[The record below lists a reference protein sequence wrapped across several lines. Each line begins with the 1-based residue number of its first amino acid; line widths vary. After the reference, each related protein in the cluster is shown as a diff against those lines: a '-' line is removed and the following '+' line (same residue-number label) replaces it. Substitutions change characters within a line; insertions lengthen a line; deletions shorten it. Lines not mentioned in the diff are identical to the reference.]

1 MARRRHDPPGHAGGF
16 TRLSGFGRSGHS
28 GSVPDD
34 LLHRAITL
42 AAPLFAIFVV
52 VMVIIQLAATR
63 LHRCRRVDT
72 ASTVVTIVSAGAFAG
87 AKVVV
92 GKLAALA
99 VALYVYEHWRLA
111 TLDLTNPLVWIGAII
126 VRDLVYYGVHRSEH
140 RFRLLWAS
148 HQVHHSP
155 MTIDFTTAIRVP
167 WMEAVYK
174 PWFGLWVPLIGINP
188 VAFIIAD
195 VTAGVIGQLC
205 HTRRVRRLAVV
216 EWLFVTPSAHRVHHG
231 SNPEYIDKNFGAVFI
246 VWDRLFGTFE
256 EETTDVVYGIGK
268 SGDISVGEALTG
280 GYPEL
285 VTTMRTLPP
294 SSWIRHAFGAP
305 GDPFTARSDRAI
317 SSRTDHLR
325 SRPAA

>member
-1 MARRRHDPPGHAGGF
+1 VH
-16 TRLSGFGRSGHS
+16 
-28 GSVPDD
+28 DD

-52 VMVIIQLAATR
+52 VLVVVEQAATR
-63 LHRCRRVDT
+63 LHRHRRVDT
-72 ASTVVTIVSAGAFAG
+72 ASALVTIVSAGAFAG

-92 GKLAALA
+92 GKFAA
-99 VALYVYEHWRLA
+99 VALALVVYEHWRFT
-111 TLDLTNPLVWIGAII
+111 TLDLTNPMVWIGAFV
-126 VRDLVYYGVHRSEH
+126 VRDLVYYWVHRSEH

-155 MTIDFTTAIRVP
+155 MTIGFTTAIRVP

-205 HTRRVRRLAVV
+205 HTRRVRRLPVV
-216 EWLFVTPSAHRVHHG
+216 EWLFVTPAAHRVHHG

-256 EETTDVVYGIGK
+256 KEEAEVVYGIGK
-268 SGDISVGEALTG
+268 PGDITVAEALTG

-285 VTTMRTLPP
+285 VTTIKSLPP
-294 SSWIRHAFGAP
+294 TSRIRYAFGAP
-305 GDPFTARSDRAI
+305 GDASTLYADVAR
-317 SSRTDHLR
+317 
-325 SRPAA
+325 